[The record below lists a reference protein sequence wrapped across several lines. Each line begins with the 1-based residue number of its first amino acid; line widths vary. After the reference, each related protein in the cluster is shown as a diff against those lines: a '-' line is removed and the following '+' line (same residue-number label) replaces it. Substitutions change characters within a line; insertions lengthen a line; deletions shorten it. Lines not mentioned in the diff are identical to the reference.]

1 MWKLSF
7 ELLFETLQSFCVKCV
22 IVGLL
27 SHRETVL
34 PKRGLTM
41 TEYNQR
47 VDSLNEGLHKLSLK
61 LYPKMYFWVHRG
73 LKFPSVQILR
83 ADGIHL
89 NKEGNR
95 RLLSNI
101 RGALLY
107 VQTYV
112 NGNTLFRCFSARSKQ
127 LIK

>member
-1 MWKLSF
+1 MENVLLSF
-7 ELLFETLQSFCVKCV
+7 DLLFETLQSFGVKCF

-27 SHRETVL
+27 PHSENIL

-47 VDSLNEGLHKLSLK
+47 VDSLNEGLHKLFLK
-61 LYPKMYFWVHRG
+61 LYPNMYVWVHRG

-89 NKEGNR
+89 NKESNR
-95 RLLSNI
+95 RLLSSI

-112 NGNTLFRCFSARSKQ
+112 NGNTL
-127 LIK
+127 I

>member
-1 MWKLSF
+1 VENVLLSF
-7 ELLFETLQSFCVKCV
+7 ELLFETLQSFGVKCV

-27 SHRETVL
+27 PHSEKIL

-61 LYPKMYFWVHRG
+61 LYPNMYVWVHRG

-89 NKEGNR
+89 NKESNR
-95 RLLSNI
+95 RLLSSI
-101 RGALLY
+101 RGALLF

-112 NGNTLFRCFSARSKQ
+112 NGNTL
-127 LIK
+127 I